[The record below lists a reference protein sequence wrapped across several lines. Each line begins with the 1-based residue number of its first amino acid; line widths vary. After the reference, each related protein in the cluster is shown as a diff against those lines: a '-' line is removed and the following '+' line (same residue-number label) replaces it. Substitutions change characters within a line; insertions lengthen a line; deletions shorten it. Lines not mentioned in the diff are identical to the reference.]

1 MKRWYYWLPPA
12 VAGGA
17 LLLCSAP
24 LGFGTASLLPEVP
37 DEVYLAL
44 LKSCIGSFQLL
55 GVVLLLAAALNYA
68 TRNSDGSKT
77 VVMVKQ

>member
-1 MKRWYYWLPPA
+1 MKRWCYWLPPA

-24 LGFGTASLLPEVP
+24 LGLGTAALLPAVP

-44 LKSCIGSFQLL
+44 LKSCVGSFQLL
-55 GVVLLLAAALNYA
+55 GVMLLGTAALNYA
-68 TRNSDGSKT
+68 TRNSDGSRT
-77 VVMVKQ
+77 VVMVKR

>member
-24 LGFGTASLLPEVP
+24 LGFGTASLLPAVP

-44 LKSCIGSFQLL
+44 LKSCIGSFQ
-55 GVVLLLAAALNYA
+55 LAAALNYA